1 MERMRVVHIS
11 LHVAVCTLATLLL
24 CVCLAGCESTG
35 MGEFGSSRDT
45 SALWN
50 QQVPEGGGAILI
62 MGDDSSRFW
71 KTYQFDAGGTLV
83 ASESFNSDGGTW
95 SVSYYHYD
103 QGRLSSVTGS
113 CEGGGP
119 NTERSF
125 ETTYSYHDDGS
136 LNVSR
141 REDGTLTMTKSYD
154 AAGRIVESNAVTSN
168 DRETFEY
175 DDQGRQTAHW
185 HYGSHGDEID
195 WPSSQTY
202 EYGTDDQGDFE
213 RMYYYDRDT
222 QQPDSCCTNWLD
234 SEGRV
239 VRSVRSTLRD
249 DGTWALDGS
258 SIETCTYDETVEYY
272 PNTNKVSSRTKT
284 RDSSDPA
291 SAESSTT
298 IYDEQG
304 FLVSY
309 ARTAYG
315 KTHTTL
321 ATYRGNVPAGFLDD
335 GLDAPKA
342 PSILD

>member
-175 DDQGRQTAHW
+175 DDQGRQRR
-185 HYGSHGDEID
+185 I
-195 WPSSQTY
+195 
-202 EYGTDDQGDFE
+202 GTTDP
-213 RMYYYDRDT
+213 MAT
-222 QQPDSCCTNWLD
+222 
-234 SEGRV
+234 
-239 VRSVRSTLRD
+239 RSTGPAPKHTSMVPMTRATSSVCTIMI
-249 DGTWALDGS
+249 GTH
-258 SIETCTYDETVEYY
+258 
-272 PNTNKVSSRTKT
+272 SSRTVAARTGSIPKGAW
-284 RDSSDPA
+284 SDRFARHCGTTGPGP
-291 SAESSTT
+291 SMVRPSRPVRMMRRSSTIPT
-298 IYDEQG
+298 RTRYPRGQRRGTQVTRHQRNRLRPSMMSRG
-304 FLVSY
+304 FRSL
-309 ARTAYG
+309 RQ
-315 KTHTTL
+315 
-321 ATYRGNVPAGFLDD
+321 D
-335 GLDAPKA
+335 GLW
-342 PSILD
+342 